1 MLCQGYLFSMS
12 TIHCAI
18 FAVTGFCRICQ
29 SSLFS
34 QVSALGVHLDNFV
47 SNAMPGLLVFHVHHT
62 FSAFTVTGFCR
73 ICQLFF
79 CLWCLPQTW
88 ELWCLSVFI
97 FQTWQNSAGFDFSL
111 EGKTRFVE
119 LGVSNLFSFAPSTSN
134 LRASMLC
141 QGYLFPMSTMLF
153 ATSEWL
159 DSAGFAIFLFS
170 TFLYSDLL
178 GWTLQDFS
186 TFYFALFLNLLCIK
200 PAKIAS
206 QVWLWDSPG
215 KTLLTLLNAF

>member
-1 MLCQGYLFSMS
+1 MFQISSLLHQIILSTSNLRTLMSVSFHHFTVTGCCRIWNFLWRGKSRFVELGVSNLFSFAPSTSNLRASMLCQGYLFSMS

-79 CLWCLPQTW
+79 
-88 ELWCLSVFI
+88 VFGVYPKLENFGVCQFSSSKHDKTLQDLI
-97 FQTWQNSAGFDFSL
+97 FSL
-111 EGKTRFVE
+111 EG
-119 LGVSNLFSFAPSTSN
+119 
-134 LRASMLC
+134 
-141 QGYLFPMSTMLF
+141 
-153 ATSEWL
+153 
-159 DSAGFAIFLFS
+159 
-170 TFLYSDLL
+170 
-178 GWTLQDFS
+178 
-186 TFYFALFLNLLCIK
+186 
-200 PAKIAS
+200 
-206 QVWLWDSPG
+206 
-215 KTLLTLLNAF
+215 